1 MLFCRLR
8 WIRKRGADSFVPTT
22 GIYEIFGW
30 YFWGHCTICIS
41 IDITVLNGTIIYNL
55 LWLLGPDSWWFY
67 CKCAPCCSNSNGIV
81 DRVLDMNI
89 EDATCWHVRRPQ
101 MVKYRFTPP
110 RRRPFPLLLPPAGR
124 TGRTPSTGR
133 HWPSYYRRST
143 RRYVRYRPRWVS
155 LPAISPFVGNLAPK
169 WTSCSRPPIMGLHR
183 SRCHPCHHY
192 ARRVTTDWS
201 PAVLTTLD
209 AGIAPGD
216 LPIVFRPSPFGA
228 KSGWPATQSP
238 TPSSSPPLSSWST
251 GTITGSDWP
260 PIAVRARLNLN
271 RNVAGQGR
279 RWRQP

>member
-101 MVKYRFTPP
+101 MVKYRFTTP
-110 RRRPFPLLLPPAGR
+110 RRRPFPLLLPPADR
-124 TGRTPSTGR
+124 AGRTPSTGR

-169 WTSCSRPPIMGLHR
+169 WPSCSRPPIMGLHR
-183 SRCHPCHHY
+183 SSLPSLPPLCSSSHDGLITDGADHT
-192 ARRVTTDWS
+192 RRWNCS
-201 PAVLTTLD
+201 R
-209 AGIAPGD
+209 
-216 LPIVFRPSPFGA
+216 RPSNCF
-228 KSGWPATQSP
+228 SP
-238 TPSSSPPLSSWST
+238 VSFRGQVWLTSDPISDAVIVTAVVILIDWDH
-251 GTITGSDWP
+251 TGSDWP
-260 PIAVRARLNLN
+260 PIAVRTRLNLN